1 MTRQI
6 LIGIWSMATVA
17 SATAGAQIAPPQV
30 PENLKVPA
38 MEVVLV
44 KALGKGKQIYAC
56 SAKPG
61 DEGQF
66 AWVLDRPQADL
77 MDEKGAVIGKHYK
90 GPVWEGADGSKVGGQ
105 VQQRAKAPNANAV

>member
-6 LIGIWSMATVA
+6 LIGIWSIATVA

-30 PENLKVPA
+30 PKNLKAPA
-38 MEVVLV
+38 TEVVLL
-44 KALGKGKQIYAC
+44 KALGKGNQIYAC

-66 AWVLDRPQADL
+66 AWVLDRPQAEL
-77 MDEKGAVIGKHYK
+77 IGEKGAVIGKHYSRLMH
-90 GPVWEGADGSKVGGQ
+90 EI
-105 VQQRAKAPNANAV
+105 